1 MAANTQSPF
10 SDTSW
15 ISTAKNGNTVI
26 ALHAQPGAK
35 RTAAVGL
42 YGNKLKIALASP
54 PVDGKANTTLIK
66 FLSKT
71 LGIPKASVKLIAGE
85 TSREK
90 RLELVGLTPDELI
103 AAFKSA
109 FPSL

>member
-1 MAANTQSPF
+1 MTAHTQSPF
-10 SDTSW
+10 LNTTW
-15 ISTAKNGNTVI
+15 ISTDKNGNTVI
-26 ALHAQPGAK
+26 AIHAQPGAK
-35 RTAAVGL
+35 KTTVTGL
-42 YGNKLKIALASP
+42 FNDRLKIALASP

-71 LGIPKASVKLIAGE
+71 LRIPKASIQILSGE

-90 RLELVGLTPDELI
+90 RLIIRGLAIDELLTVL
-103 AAFKSA
+103 KKT